1 MSVEIQ
7 KSLRSDGF
15 TKDSTSQISSLNKNC
30 FLLPKIFK
38 GLKSD
43 EDVGH
48 SINQLFFNAIRLTLV
63 KIIKLHEFVLLID
76 WLSTTATESSLESCG
91 EKRWIQEYLYEN
103 ECNKMRV
110 EFELGSLIAHP
121 ELVTISPPEHANLL
135 VLI

>member
-48 SINQLFFNAIRLTLV
+48 SINQLFFNAIRLTVV
-63 KIIKLHEFVLLID
+63 KIIKLLGIC
-76 WLSTTATESSLESCG
+76 SSHRLVINHGYRIQSGKLWG
-91 EKRWIQEYLYEN
+91 EKMDSRIF
-103 ECNKMRV
+103 V
-110 EFELGSLIAHP
+110 
-121 ELVTISPPEHANLL
+121 
-135 VLI
+135 